1 MSVRF
6 VIDEDFDNDILRGV
20 LRRLPNLDIV
30 SAQDVGLSGAKDPV
44 ILAWAAEQNRILL
57 TDSC

>member
-30 SAQDVGLSGAKDPV
+30 RAQDVGL
-44 ILAWAAEQNRILL
+44 
-57 TDSC
+57 